1 MSIGVFYGRMN
12 PFTRGHA
19 SVLKEIRKNGR
30 TPIIIVSHTK
40 NGNKNPLNANQK
52 INIIK
57 NSLATMGGQNNV
69 KVMATSSSMPSIFS
83 TLEILKINNP
93 NIQVYLGS
101 NRIPTLGKSLQKSG
115 YLVKQFGKTRTNNG
129 VSGTRSRAAARAG
142 NTATFQSMMT
152 PGLTPKTL
160 NSIMKTIRNQT
171 SPKKKR
177 SPPKSGIK
185 RKMT

>member
-1 MSIGVFYGRMN
+1 MPIGIFYGRMN

-19 SVLKEIRKNGR
+19 SALNNIRKNGR

-52 INIIK
+52 ITFIK
-57 NSLATMGGQNNV
+57 KALNGV
-69 KVMATSSSMPSIFS
+69 EVMATSKNKPTIFNV
-83 TLEILKINNP
+83 LKNLKLRNS

-115 YLVKQFGKTRTNNG
+115 YLVKQFGAIRTNNG

-142 NTATFQSMMT
+142 NTATFKNMMT
-152 PGLTPKTL
+152 PGLSPNTL
-160 NSIMKTIRNQT
+160 TSMMKTIRNQT
-171 SPKKKR
+171 SPKKKL
-177 SPPKSGIK
+177 SPPKSGRK